1 MAAPDAMQAARAE
14 EALRLSSD
22 MAKAREEELKLQG
35 KGEHVL
41 TFTLAADGNAQ
52 VSALRAIVAAR
63 AFDGKLLGAENVSD
77 ALAGEGVDVAV
88 GEVDG
93 AAGGAAELV
102 LRTISQ
108 QQMTSAITY
117 MYTGDAAVDKSNAFE
132 LLEAAHKLQLPGLTA
147 LASSF
152 LMSAD
157 ECSPSSVCN
166 VLSNAQQL
174 GAADLAQ
181 HCYALID
188 RETKAAI
195 ESVGFEDLPRE
206 AVVQL
211 LQRDRLTIDE
221 CDLFLAV
228 IRWGQKEKKRL
239 EAAAAAA
246 PAPEPDAAGNDGGE
260 AAGEGGGGAGGG
272 GARPDLATA
281 LAGVIESVRFPLI
294 SPEKLRDIVQ
304 PAVLGPEEGTY
315 LIPEALILEAYQHH
329 ALVRIGQV
337 SNVAPHKTRPRKG
350 PAIGAASGGGHGE
363 AGVDPESLKRAIAA
377 ASRTHRWLEGL
388 PTQAER
394 ISMCGMQLGRED
406 AVVLAD
412 WLARRGRAVVELDLR
427 CNSLD
432 RPGMELVLRAL
443 PHCPKLAGLALAENP
458 LAMGAADAISGALG
472 AWLGE
477 LLLAVPKLEK
487 LGLASCGLEDA
498 DVLEL
503 AKRLRACN
511 NLKILGLSGNALSRA
526 GVEAL
531 FAGIKREQ
539 GKPPHP
545 LHTLVLT
552 NAGQLEGGDAAHL
565 RSAAPKGLTIKF

>member
-272 GARPDLATA
+272 AARPDLATA

-294 SPEKLRDIVQ
+294 SPEKLRDVVQ

-350 PAIGAASGGGHGE
+350 HAIGGASGGGFGE

-427 CNSLD
+427 CT
-432 RPGMELVLRAL
+432 
-443 PHCPKLAGLALAENP
+443 
-458 LAMGAADAISGALG
+458 GAALYVCLICLPYVCLICLPYMSALCLPDMSLGAAALSSSWTSGAT
-472 AWLGE
+472 AWIGRAWSWCCGRCRTARSWRGWPWRKTPWRWGRPMLFRARWGR
-477 LLLAVPKLEK
+477 
-487 LGLASCGLEDA
+487 GWASCCS
-498 DVLEL
+498 
-503 AKRLRACN
+503 RC
-511 NLKILGLSGNALSRA
+511 LS
-526 GVEAL
+526 
-531 FAGIKREQ
+531 
-539 GKPPHP
+539 
-545 LHTLVLT
+545 
-552 NAGQLEGGDAAHL
+552 L
-565 RSAAPKGLTIKF
+565 RSSGWLHAG